1 MVFQPLS
8 RAPKSSSTSPLV
20 NCPWKQNFLGGRL
33 GRTASKKAGRLGIHV
48 VRGRRPDGSSLPII
62 RSRNSQELLELSA
75 EQNQHGG
82 GARDGVERGNAGRHR
97 KRGGGRAR
105 SPRARARGFYGAR
118 GGVGRAI
125 SPALQAS
132 ERQDAEASLHGVSA
146 GQDARSERPARWHGQ
161 SRPTQDVASTER
173 SGRRGGVC
181 APQSPGSRHG
191 AFMGQGEGLAVLSRR
206 PCKRARGRMPKRAC
220 TE

>member
-161 SRPTQDVASTER
+161 PRPTRHDPPAMTRGNPRSAAPSTCR
-173 SGRRGGVC
+173 SR
-181 APQSPGSRHG
+181 
-191 AFMGQGEGLAVLSRR
+191 
-206 PCKRARGRMPKRAC
+206 
-220 TE
+220 